1 MDNLINY
8 AFISYKRINP
18 DEQWAKALH
27 RQLVSWYIP
36 TDIAP
41 EQRLNGNKTISP
53 IIRDK
58 DSFPPGN
65 GLSETIRTALRQ
77 SRTLILILSKKMIED
92 QTAKRE
98 TGEQAYIFDEIDY
111 FLSLGRPRHAIIP
124 VYIDT
129 DQENPSA
136 ILPPMLRGYDQL
148 VLNTNDYRLD
158 AEGKL
163 RSKTNWA
170 QRTAAAVAAGIFG
183 KDQDLFWNFHRRA
196 VHRFRI
202 RAALSAGLPL
212 LAIVLFFCY
221 LWIAQTTR
229 TRIVETYQLIGQ
241 SRQADKALDTQAA
254 LIFALEAYE
263 KSPDLNEAL
272 SNLRRQAVP
281 DSRKPRTILPGG
293 VVVSRDGTELLYYD
307 PKTSVVRILR
317 TNDLS
322 EVERVGHSGM
332 HIWEMDFSPDS
343 KRVALLGGDSLRIY
357 DRESHKRI
365 YAHRHRYH
373 MVGFSSLYHTLFD
386 PSGTRYIQLLSDLLI
401 QLNID
406 TGQSDTLTVK
416 GYIHDVQQV
425 EDRLFVGFADS
436 VGFGIYQYDYENIR
450 LYPVLVVPGKPQN
463 TSWTFHAATQ
473 QIAYV
478 VNDSLYR
485 ISPRN
490 RQFCGMGSSFSF
502 DKTGDRLLWKKG
514 MNDATIFL
522 TDSSGYT
529 KKESY
534 YGNGNLN
541 TARWGRDNDV
551 LLLFDNLI
559 KIVDAAHPYQ
569 EKCSLIL
576 PRAENI
582 RQLKSI
588 VTDSLLLLTDYAWN
602 HFGDEAKFLAYDYPQ
617 KHNFEKEKSM
627 HLHYTFDGR
636 FCIYEADY
644 NQMKC
649 MNTATDSVIWQM
661 HAIPSYSETPLKHWL
676 SPGRRSCSLRHNF
689 QPIEHGFRSC
699 GMQIVD
705 IPTGKVLFE
714 RDSVTF
720 DRYLSDDVIVYG
732 YEDSMYVTDL
742 RTRNSLCIGR
752 LNNGTGKN
760 SDFAIDYA
768 KSRNICAAADSLNAC
783 VFDLS
788 SEKELFKT
796 PLPIKDAYTT
806 MVKMAPRGDY
816 LLVNQMYRTKD
827 DDNHNRSALAVWNIE
842 TGKASIQ
849 DSLDEMYYNRLM
861 TEDGYLFLTAWD
873 RIAIFNFCSGKHFA
887 TIRLEAKPWNFVQHP
902 NGHILVGLLN
912 DKVFEIDLKC
922 GKIIRQKL
930 NFGGMGSRILGG
942 HYIMSGNKLID
953 LNTDKPVMQIDQQD
967 FPISIQGS
975 VMVLQKHI
983 SATQQQEIITP
994 FENGEE
1000 LVRRV
1005 RRRIGKRILTPE
1017 ERLGY
1022 QE

>member
-212 LAIVLFFCY
+212 LAVVLFFCY

-229 TRIVETYQLIGQ
+229 TRIVETYRLIGQ

-416 GYIHDVQQV
+416 
-425 EDRLFVGFADS
+425 A
-436 VGFGIYQYDYENIR
+436 
-450 LYPVLVVPGKPQN
+450 
-463 TSWTFHAATQ
+463 
-473 QIAYV
+473 
-478 VNDSLYR
+478 
-485 ISPRN
+485 ISMMCN
-490 RQFCGMGSSFSF
+490 KW
-502 DKTGDRLLWKKG
+502 KTG
-514 MNDATIFL
+514 
-522 TDSSGYT
+522 
-529 KKESY
+529 
-534 YGNGNLN
+534 
-541 TARWGRDNDV
+541 
-551 LLLFDNLI
+551 
-559 KIVDAAHPYQ
+559 
-569 EKCSLIL
+569 
-576 PRAENI
+576 
-582 RQLKSI
+582 
-588 VTDSLLLLTDYAWN
+588 
-602 HFGDEAKFLAYDYPQ
+602 
-617 KHNFEKEKSM
+617 
-627 HLHYTFDGR
+627 
-636 FCIYEADY
+636 
-644 NQMKC
+644 
-649 MNTATDSVIWQM
+649 
-661 HAIPSYSETPLKHWL
+661 YS
-676 SPGRRSCSLRHNF
+676 
-689 QPIEHGFRSC
+689 
-699 GMQIVD
+699 
-705 IPTGKVLFE
+705 
-714 RDSVTF
+714 
-720 DRYLSDDVIVYG
+720 
-732 YEDSMYVTDL
+732 
-742 RTRNSLCIGR
+742 
-752 LNNGTGKN
+752 
-760 SDFAIDYA
+760 
-768 KSRNICAAADSLNAC
+768 
-783 VFDLS
+783 
-788 SEKELFKT
+788 
-796 PLPIKDAYTT
+796 
-806 MVKMAPRGDY
+806 
-816 LLVNQMYRTKD
+816 
-827 DDNHNRSALAVWNIE
+827 
-842 TGKASIQ
+842 
-849 DSLDEMYYNRLM
+849 
-861 TEDGYLFLTAWD
+861 
-873 RIAIFNFCSGKHFA
+873 
-887 TIRLEAKPWNFVQHP
+887 
-902 NGHILVGLLN
+902 
-912 DKVFEIDLKC
+912 
-922 GKIIRQKL
+922 
-930 NFGGMGSRILGG
+930 
-942 HYIMSGNKLID
+942 
-953 LNTDKPVMQIDQQD
+953 
-967 FPISIQGS
+967 
-975 VMVLQKHI
+975 
-983 SATQQQEIITP
+983 
-994 FENGEE
+994 
-1000 LVRRV
+1000 
-1005 RRRIGKRILTPE
+1005 
-1017 ERLGY
+1017 
-1022 QE
+1022 